1 MKLRKVLI
9 ACILV
14 LTLAAASVSALAADP
29 LEVKIWDNNQLAG
42 LQEIADLWT
51 AESGIPVN
59 IQVVDWD
66 NYWTLLEAGA
76 TGGQMPD
83 VFWMHSNNA
92 NTYMEYDILLDLTD
106 YIAKDGIDM
115 SQYYDGITKLYSL
128 NGKQYALAKDH
139 DTIALIYNK
148 AIFDKYG
155 VAYPT
160 DDWTWDDYYE
170 AGKAITDAGKAD
182 GIYGAGCNTS
192 NDQDGFF
199 NIIYDYGGY
208 VINEDH
214 TASGWDNENT
224 RKAMEFVGKLCTD
237 VWAPQQMVAENGTDV
252 LFNSGKLGMITQ
264 GSWMIRAFYDDDDRD
279 NYGWAMLPYADVNG
293 NGQCDEGERCT
304 MYNGLGWSA
313 STFTKQPDACWDL
326 IKWFGREDMQIKQA
340 ELGVTMA
347 GMPNMSDA
355 FKSAFPGMN
364 IDAFL
369 DMEEKGTLIFRPYS
383 KSSSRWE
390 EQYKQELVPVWNDPS
405 LLDGVLT
412 NLAAEMNQIL
422 AEENR

>member
-1 MKLRKVLI
+1 MKMRK
-9 ACILV
+9 ILV
-14 LTLAAASVSALAADP
+14 ACALILSLLAVSVSALAADA
-29 LEVKIWDNNQLAG
+29 LEVKIWDNNQLKG

-51 AESGIPVN
+51 EQSGIPVN

-92 NTYMEYDILLDLTD
+92 NIYMEYDILLDLTD
-106 YIAKDGIDM
+106 YIAKDGVDM
-115 SQYYDGITKLYSL
+115 SAYYDGITKLYNM
-128 NGKQYALAKDH
+128 NGRQFAIPKDH

-155 VAYPT
+155 VDYPT
-160 DDWTWDDYYE
+160 NDWTWEDFYE
-170 AGKAITDAGKAD
+170 AGKKITEAGKAD
-182 GIYGAGCNTS
+182 GVYGAGMNTS
-192 NDQDGFF
+192 NDQDGYF
-199 NIIYDYGGY
+199 NIIYSYGGS
-208 VINEDH
+208 VINDDH
-214 TASGWDNENT
+214 TASGWDSENT
-224 RKAMEFVGKLCTD
+224 RKAMEFVGKLTTE
-237 VWAPQQMVAENGTDV
+237 VFPPQTMLAESGTDV
-252 LFNSGKLGMITQ
+252 LFNSGKLAMITQ
-264 GSWMIRAFYDDDDRD
+264 GSWMIRAFYDDDDHE
-279 NYGWAMLPYADVNG
+279 NYAWAMLPYADVNG
-293 NGQCDEGERCT
+293 NGQCDDGERCT
-304 MYNGLGWSA
+304 IYNGLGWSA

-326 IKWFGREDMQIKQA
+326 IKWFGTKEMQVKQA

-347 GMPNMSDA
+347 GMPAVSDE
-355 FKSAFPGMN
+355 FRNAFPGMN

-369 DMEEKGTLIFRPYS
+369 DMEEKGTLVFRPYS

-390 EQYKQELVPVWNDPS
+390 EQYKQELVPCWSDPS
-405 LLDGVLT
+405 QLDGVLT